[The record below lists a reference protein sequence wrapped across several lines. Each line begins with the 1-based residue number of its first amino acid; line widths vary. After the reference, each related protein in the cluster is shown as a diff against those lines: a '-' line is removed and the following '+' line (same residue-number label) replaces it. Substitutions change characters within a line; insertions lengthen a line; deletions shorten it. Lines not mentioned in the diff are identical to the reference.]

1 MDLCR
6 AFRQLIYL
14 VFSQWNIDI
23 LCSLNELLAADRIG
37 QLACNL
43 LQWLSH
49 LCGYYKAEPTG
60 SLQHSS
66 R

>member
-6 AFRQLIYL
+6 AFHQLIYL

-23 LCSLNELLAADRIG
+23 LCSLNELLAGDRIW

-43 LQWLSH
+43 LQ
-49 LCGYYKAEPTG
+49 
-60 SLQHSS
+60 
-66 R
+66 